1 VEGKNS
7 PRYGGS
13 GYAHPVLIAMTKHQ
27 TKTLLA
33 EAYTHSALSAVIAA
47 ATETHTD
54 WIAEILEWNMETAQW

>member
-1 VEGKNS
+1 
-7 PRYGGS
+7 
-13 GYAHPVLIAMTKHQ
+13 MTKHQ